1 MSSTSGVAL
10 HRSVELVKGQQA
22 IAIFVRLHEGRC
34 RVLLLKLLLLLLL
47 TLLLLPPLLLNF
59 SFLLLILLLLLL
71 PLLLPTDQTELPRL
85 QRAFCIFSDHGDF
98 LIRDSAGPS
107 ADGPC
112 WHAAAEAAAAGTTG
126 AAVSSAQCLDLWRSN
141 SATSGEHW
149 PVCGHNL
156 GHAAAPLR
164 LFDYLPPFLIVDLR
178 RYLDRLPAAPMEA
191 SQDI

>member
-1 MSSTSGVAL
+1 MARTSRTAASLSCLRIRHLIRPQAISQSSTSGASSTSGVAL

-98 LIRDSAGPS
+98 LI
-107 ADGPC
+107 
-112 WHAAAEAAAAGTTG
+112 
-126 AAVSSAQCLDLWRSN
+126 
-141 SATSGEHW
+141 
-149 PVCGHNL
+149 
-156 GHAAAPLR
+156 
-164 LFDYLPPFLIVDLR
+164 
-178 RYLDRLPAAPMEA
+178 
-191 SQDI
+191 